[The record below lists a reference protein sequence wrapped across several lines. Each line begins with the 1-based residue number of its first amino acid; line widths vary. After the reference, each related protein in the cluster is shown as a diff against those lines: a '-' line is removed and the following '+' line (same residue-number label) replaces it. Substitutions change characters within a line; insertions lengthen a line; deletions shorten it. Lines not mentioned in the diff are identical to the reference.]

1 MKISFFKKIYL
12 WFIRFMD
19 KLTKEEGNSDDESD
33 ILIAKPERYLINVT
47 LGEFTFTLRV
57 TEKNETEYRQIVKQL
72 NEELEKNKKRYPN
85 IFRQRQIR
93 HSLWHQ
99 KRWYEC
105 GRYRTYISLY
115 SCRISQTC
123 GR

>member
-33 ILIAKPERYLINVT
+33 ILIAKPERYLINVL

-72 NEELEKNKKRYPN
+72 NEELEKNKKRYPTTYK
-85 IFRQRQIR
+85 Q
-93 HSLWHQ
+93 Q
-99 KRWYEC
+99 K
-105 GRYRTYISLY
+105 
-115 SCRISQTC
+115 
-123 GR
+123 